1 MHGYVLF
8 SQLFGSK
15 HISNN
20 VVSPPSR
27 LPPPHHHYHRHLLN
41 SLSILTQKRIGFD
54 MDLQF

>member
-1 MHGYVLF
+1 MHGDVLF

-15 HISNN
+15 H